1 MNAAPAPAPAQA
13 HAPTYDVV
21 IVGGGP
27 AGLAAA
33 LALGRA
39 NKDVLVCDAGP
50 RRNAAAVHMHNFVT
64 RDGIAPEAFR
74 AEARAQLVAYPK
86 VVFAARADAG
96 VAEIAGE
103 KGDFRVALASGA
115 TVHARR
121 ILLGTG
127 LIDELPAIEGF
138 AACWGQSVVQCPYC
152 HGWESKGQAWGYL
165 ATAAHADHL
174 AMFALQLRGWTSD
187 VTVFTNASSPP
198 AATLAAFE
206 AGGVKVVT
214 TPIARLLR
222 AGDGP
227 LEAIELADGSRVPCA
242 LLFAHPP
249 QRQVPLVTA
258 LGVALD
264 GDGFVAVDPMRRE
277 TSVPGIY
284 AAGDLTT
291 RMQAAIAAAAAGMQA
306 AAALNAELTLERVL
320 AGAL

>member
-1 MNAAPAPAPAQA
+1 MNS
-13 HAPTYDVV
+13 PTYDVV

-39 NKDVLVCDAGP
+39 NKEVLVCDAGP

-74 AEARAQLVAYPK
+74 AEARAQLASYPK
-86 VVFAARADAG
+86 VASVTTA
-96 VAEIAGE
+96 VSEIAGE

-121 ILLGTG
+121 ILLATG
-127 LIDELPAIEGF
+127 LIDGLPAIEGL
-138 AACWGQSVVQCPYC
+138 AECWGQSVVQCPYC

-187 VTVFTNASSPP
+187 VTVFTNVGGDAFSPP

-206 AGGVKVVT
+206 TARVKVVT
-214 TPIARLLR
+214 APVARLLR
-222 AGDGP
+222 GADGR
-227 LEAIELADGSRVPCA
+227 LEAIALADGSRVPCA

-249 QRQVPLVTA
+249 QRQVPLVSA

-264 GDGFVAVDPMRRE
+264 GDGFVAFDPMRRE

>member
-1 MNAAPAPAPAQA
+1 
-13 HAPTYDVV
+13 VV

-27 AGLAAA
+27 SGLSAA

-74 AEARAQLVAYPK
+74 AEARAQLAAYPK
-86 VVFAARADAG
+86 VVCVATG

-121 ILLGTG
+121 LLLATG
-127 LIDELPAIEGF
+127 LIDELPAIE
-138 AACWGQSVVQCPYC
+138 ACWGQSVVQCPYC

-187 VTVFTNASSPP
+187 VTVFTNHAFVPARRDAGSGNAFSPP

-206 AGGVKVVT
+206 AARVKVVT
-214 TPIARLLR
+214 APIARLLP
-222 AGDGP
+222 AGDGR

>member
-1 MNAAPAPAPAQA
+1 
-13 HAPTYDVV
+13 
-21 IVGGGP
+21 
-27 AGLAAA
+27 
-33 LALGRA
+33 
-39 NKDVLVCDAGP
+39 
-50 RRNAAAVHMHNFVT
+50 
-64 RDGIAPEAFR
+64 
-74 AEARAQLVAYPK
+74 
-86 VVFAARADAG
+86 
-96 VAEIAGE
+96 
-103 KGDFRVALASGA
+103 
-115 TVHARR
+115 
-121 ILLGTG
+121 
-127 LIDELPAIEGF
+127 
-138 AACWGQSVVQCPYC
+138 
-152 HGWESKGQAWGYL
+152 
-165 ATAAHADHL
+165 
-174 AMFALQLRGWTSD
+174 MFALQLRGWTSD
-187 VTVFTNASSPP
+187 VTVFTNHAFVPARRDAGSGNAFSPP

-206 AGGVKVVT
+206 AARVKVVT
-214 TPIARLLR
+214 APIARLLP
-222 AGDGP
+222 AGDGR